1 MRVYQISLGLQY
13 EYQPNCLYNINYFY
27 RLKYFQPE
35 IAFDKI
41 CQDERLK
48 EYFIEEMRAIAKK
61 EDLLGFEYVKNIYL
75 EP

>member
-13 EYQPNCLYNINYFY
+13 EY
-27 RLKYFQPE
+27 QPE